1 MSLLSKIKNTHI
13 LIAILTLAL
22 GIRLIYLYQISD
34 SPLLEVL
41 LIDSHYYD
49 QTGKIVASGQGTEER
64 IFFMNPYYTYYLALI
79 YTFIGHSWI
88 TALFIQAITGTLSCA
103 LIYGIGRQL
112 ISPAVG
118 LIAAAFAAL
127 YGTFVFYDGALLTAN
142 PIVFYNLISLYCL
155 LLWKDKQKP
164 IYLIAAGLALGLSTT
179 GRGLILMFVVLL
191 PVWFYLQNQNYRT
204 AITHWIYVLIGVF
217 CILVPVGLRNWSIG
231 GEFAM
236 TPSGTGMAFY
246 VGNHQGATGIY
257 KNADFLTSAEP
268 KHEFDDYYQ
277 EAQKRAGKTLTHDE
291 AASFWIA
298 EGFRYIFNNPKDYIK
313 LQIQK
318 VYLFWNRTEA
328 PNNLS
333 YYFAHDFASMLHF
346 LIIGWGIIAPLGIV
360 GLYHLARTQ
369 PPYLL
374 YFYLGAYFLAC
385 FIFFVTAEYRLPIAP
400 VLMLGAA
407 HLITTW
413 YTQWQAGQKSHILK
427 PALIT
432 ILLAIPINY
441 QTTFAQGLT
450 KKRIDYFNFGN
461 LYTRANNLQKAE
473 MMYQKSIAIDPTF
486 SPNYRALA
494 ELYQKQG
501 NIQAMVAANRQVQ
514 LLEGGLNASTDPLQ
528 QALEAFSNHQ
538 YETALK
544 HFQTIVQNGTAR
556 PEHLNNIGLC
566 HYRLNQFEQ
575 AEQAYQ
581 KAITQQPNYTRAHL
595 NLALLYIKT
604 NRFDQA
610 ENALKQILTL
620 QPNNPKAQYRLAE
633 VYLQLNQPQK
643 ALALWQNMAQTFP
656 NDQTL
661 KNKVDSL
668 QHLLKK
674 PE

>member
-1 MSLLSKIKNTHI
+1 MSILSKIKHTHI

-79 YTFIGHSWI
+79 YTLIGHSWI
-88 TALFIQAITGTLSCA
+88 TALFIQAITGTISCA
-103 LIYGIGRQL
+103 LIYGMGRLL

-118 LIAAAFAAL
+118 IIAAALAAI
-127 YGTFVFYDGALLTAN
+127 YGTLVFYDGALLTAN

-155 LLWKDKQKP
+155 LLWKEKQKP

-191 PVWFYLQNQNYRT
+191 PIWFYLQNQNYRT
-204 AITHWIYVLIGVF
+204 AITNWIYVLIGIF
-217 CILVPVGLRNWSIG
+217 CILIPVGLRNWSIG

-246 VGNHQGATGIY
+246 VGNHSGATGIY
-257 KNADFLTSAEP
+257 KNANFLTSAEP
-268 KHEFDDYYQ
+268 QHEFDDYYK
-277 EAQKRAGKTLTHDE
+277 EAQRRAGKVLTHDE
-291 AASFWIA
+291 AASFWIT
-298 EGFRYIFNNPKDYIK
+298 EGFRYIFSHPKDYIK

-333 YYFAHDFASMLHF
+333 YYFAHDFAPILHF

-360 GLYHLARTQ
+360 GLYQLARTR

-400 VLMLGAA
+400 ILMLGAA
-407 HLITTW
+407 YLLSTW
-413 YTQWQAGQKSHILK
+413 YTQWKEGRKIHRLK
-427 PALIT
+427 PALLAL
-432 ILLAIPINY
+432 LLAIPINY

-461 LYTRANNLQKAE
+461 LYSRSNNLQKSE
-473 MMYQKSIAIDPTF
+473 YMYRKTIAIDPTF
-486 SPNYRALA
+486 VAAHRALA

-501 NIQAMVAANRQVQ
+501 NIQAMVKANRQVQ
-514 LLEGGLNASTDPLQ
+514 LLEGGLNTSADPLQ
-528 QALEAFSNHQ
+528 QALEAFSKHQ
-538 YETALK
+538 YKTALK
-544 HFQTIVQNGTAR
+544 HFQTATQNGTPR

-566 HYRLNQFEQ
+566 HYRLNQFQE
-575 AEQAYQ
+575 AERAYL
-581 KAITQQPNYTRAHL
+581 KALKQQPNYGRAHF

-604 NRFDQA
+604 NRLPEA
-610 ENALKQILTL
+610 ESALKQTLILE
-620 QPNNPKAQYRLAE
+620 PNNHKARYRLAE
-633 VYLQLNQPQK
+633 VYIKSDQPQK
-643 ALALWQNMAQTFP
+643 ALTLWQTMLQAFP
-656 NDQTL
+656 NDQNL
-661 KNKVDSL
+661 KTKVDSL
-668 QHLLKK
+668 KQHLAK
-674 PE
+674 P